1 MTRAEREW
9 DEYGK
14 RALAPL
20 QSVPPPDPKLVA
32 EEKAKFLMQG
42 ENLRKA
48 LIPNLAAI
56 ESRRTNRQPGTIRG
70 IFSTS
75 IHKILVVAI
84 LVLVLVTASSFTVY
98 AAQGSLPGET
108 LYPIKSASE
117 DVWLSL
123 TFSTEAKLNLTLEY
137 TNRRMNEIRSLV
149 SKGKPLPD
157 QTSDRYQ
164 QELDSALQLAAQ
176 LNNQQMQSALGEIK
190 ANAEG
195 QGMTVEQLIA
205 KLPVQASPAIIH
217 LQQRLQEQV
226 QLSTFGEEDPQQFR
240 LQIQQ
245 REHLRQGPKHSS
257 TEEQSEMMP
266 AQVTASPE
274 PIQQENGNGGEMNQA
289 TEVPGKGN
297 QGNKQG
303 QPPSGNGNHGPNQ
316 AGTSQP

>member
-1 MTRAEREW
+1 MTRAEREM

-14 RALAPL
+14 RLLAPL
-20 QSVPPPDPKLVA
+20 QSAPPPDPKLVA
-32 EEKAKFLMQG
+32 EEKAKFLLQS
-42 ENLRKA
+42 ENIRKN
-48 LIPNLAAI
+48 LIPNLAAL
-56 ESRRTNRQPGTIRG
+56 ESQNINRHAGTIRG

-75 IHKILVVAI
+75 LLKTLVVAI
-84 LVLVLVTASSFTVY
+84 LVLVLLTASSFTVY
-98 AAQGSLPGET
+98 AAQSSLPGEA
-108 LYPIKSASE
+108 LYTIKSVSE
-117 DVWLSL
+117 DVRLSL

-137 TNRRMNEIRSLV
+137 TNRRMNEIQGLV

-176 LNNQQMQSALGEIK
+176 LNNQQIQSALGEIK

-195 QGMTVEQLIA
+195 QGMTVDQIIA
-205 KLPVQASPAIIH
+205 KLPVQASPAIVH

-240 LQIQQ
+240 LEIQQ

-257 TEEQSEMMP
+257 TEEQSESMP
-266 AQVTASPE
+266 VQVTASPE
-274 PIQQENGNGGEMNQA
+274 PAQQENGNKGGNNQA
-289 TEVPGKGN
+289 TEMPGKGN

-303 QPPSGNGNHGPNQ
+303 QPQPGNGNH
-316 AGTSQP
+316 